1 MGDDGEKTIFY
12 PRYYIGLIIFT
23 ILLDDD
29 AFNQIRPIFGSL
41 FDDISDEYEYLKIFI
56 TKHKNV
62 YGISNQ
68 MCMVNEIRES
78 KLYNIFQKICKE
90 RKYVD
95 HLKAS
100 YNISR
105 SKWKDLDGNSDE
117 GMRNFS
123 ILKNDNGKKNNCIC
137 GKEICNNIIIHHKTL
152 DIKIVIGNICID
164 GYDKKEIMFEKLDCS
179 GFHSWIK
186 SLFHVINVIKKED
199 NTTLKYFAKSKP
211 FIEKCLNDRIITK
224 EERDK
229 YEGYHRFYSMRGG
242 THTLLIKNLR
252 DLKIITNIFKKICDK
267 YLHPSKGDYRE
278 KYEIKNILKNKN
290 ILLKYDNIRSEYL
303 KELQVLDNGV
313 DYDFKHISN
322 NIDES
327 RTHTEY
333 VFLPKVIIYK
343 THIIRFNNFTID
355 NQRGMVEYMCNCE
368 REGGYH
374 KCIDCDIYYKLDESN
389 NVYRPRCPKCYNI
402 FKDWNESTKSFISFK
417 NPYIITD
424 PFEYMDCSKCG
435 NEFKYN
441 ILKHYPIPEMDN
453 LCKKCC

>member
-1 MGDDGEKTIFY
+1 
-12 PRYYIGLIIFT
+12 YIGLIIFT

-278 KYEIKNILKNKN
+278 KYEI
-290 ILLKYDNIRSEYL
+290 
-303 KELQVLDNGV
+303 
-313 DYDFKHISN
+313 
-322 NIDES
+322 
-327 RTHTEY
+327 
-333 VFLPKVIIYK
+333 
-343 THIIRFNNFTID
+343 
-355 NQRGMVEYMCNCE
+355 
-368 REGGYH
+368 
-374 KCIDCDIYYKLDESN
+374 
-389 NVYRPRCPKCYNI
+389 
-402 FKDWNESTKSFISFK
+402 
-417 NPYIITD
+417 
-424 PFEYMDCSKCG
+424 
-435 NEFKYN
+435 
-441 ILKHYPIPEMDN
+441 
-453 LCKKCC
+453 